1 MRPRFLARGHMQEPR
16 FGDGRTVGH
25 CRKRLTARRKKSS
38 GESSFSVG
46 SWGFCEL
53 DLVFPVAQPVALE
66 LGHIE
71 VAAAFA
77 GAGGCVDL
85 LQIDRNDAGISL
97 RGGQV
102 FMAKQL
108 LDVAHVC
115 PSFEHFGGTGMA

>member
-1 MRPRFLARGHMQEPR
+1 MQRPR

-38 GESSFSVG
+38 GESSFSG
-46 SWGFCEL
+46 SSWGFGESN
-53 DLVFPVAQPVALE
+53 LVLPVAKPVALE
-66 LGHIE
+66 LGHVE

-77 GAGGCVDL
+77 GARGCVDF
-85 LQIDRNDAGISL
+85 LQIDGNDAGVAL

-108 LDVAHVC
+108 LDVAHVG
-115 PSFEHFGGTGMA
+115 PSFEHFRGTGMA

>member
-1 MRPRFLARGHMQEPR
+1 MRPRVLARGHMQGPR
-16 FGDGRTVGH
+16 FGDGWTVGH

-38 GESSFSVG
+38 GETVFSVG
-46 SWGFCEL
+46 SWCFGER
-53 DLVFPVAQPVALE
+53 DLVLPVSQPVALE
-66 LGHIE
+66 LGHVE

-77 GAGGCVDL
+77 GAGGCVDF
-85 LQIDRNDAGISL
+85 LQIDWNDAGVAL

-115 PSFEHFGGTGMA
+115 PSFEHFGCTGMA

>member
-1 MRPRFLARGHMQEPR
+1 MQGPR

-38 GESSFSVG
+38 GETAFSVG
-46 SWGFCEL
+46 SWGFGER
-53 DLVFPVAQPVALE
+53 DLVLPVAQPVALE
-66 LGHIE
+66 LGHVE

-77 GAGGCVDL
+77 RAGGCVDF
-85 LQIDRNDAGISL
+85 LQIDGNDASVAL

-102 FMAKQL
+102 FMPKQL

-115 PSFEHFGGTGMA
+115 PSFEHFGGARMA